1 MDKLDILNR
10 EEFVNKLV
18 NLTENISANRT
29 STSFAINGVWGC
41 GKSFVL
47 DMYEERLNEIPIAEK
62 AIDKYFVIR
71 YNCWKYDY
79 YEEPLV
85 AIVAAMIDII
95 NQKTKLWNDEQKKAL
110 VLGALK
116 AIGTTFLS
124 MTNSAIKDKTG
135 LDIQSAY
142 KTTKSKIDE
151 EKTKIENSH
160 EYDVYFSFNQALHS
174 LQELIRD
181 LSKDQTIVFMVDELD
196 RCLPEYSIK
205 VLERLHHLTEN
216 TDNVITVLSIDKS
229 QLEKSVKQIFG
240 FDDPE
245 KYLEK
250 FINFEIALNVG
261 EISEKIT
268 EKYFEYI
275 KLFDKNLFPYEDSTE
290 EFLQTILN
298 GINVRTQELIFKKAK
313 IAHQLLFPVPYSAD
327 YSCMCME
334 ILLTTFICYYNRYD
348 YLSKNKFQ
356 FVLGEYASYKV
367 DMFDGLWVDFFSE
380 KISCL
385 DFSIVYG
392 YMSTQSS
399 TIGVREN
406 SPSLYVAILFLWSLL
421 HSKRDVTIQLTSG
434 SCFEAL
440 RDKEKYLQK
449 FIDIIKIIQ

>member
-1 MDKLDILNR
+1 LEKLDILNR

-47 DMYEERLNEIPIAEK
+47 DMYEERLSEIQSEETATN
-62 AIDKYFVIR
+62 KYFVIR

-95 NQKTKLWNDEQKKAL
+95 NQKTKLWNDEKKKAY

-142 KTTKSKIDE
+142 KTTKSKIGK
-151 EKTKIENSH
+151 EKTKIKNSH
-160 EYDVYFSFNQALHS
+160 EYDIYFSFNQALHS
-174 LQELIRD
+174 LQELIGD

-240 FDDPE
+240 FDNPNE
-245 KYLEK
+245 YLEK
-250 FINFEIALNVG
+250 FINFEIVLNVG

-268 EKYFEYI
+268 EKYSEYI

-313 IAHQLLFPVPYSAD
+313 IAHQLLFPEPYSAD

-334 ILLTTFICYYNRYD
+334 ILLTTFICYYNKSD
-348 YLSKNKFQ
+348 YLTENEFQ
-356 FVLGEYASYKV
+356 FVLGNHTNYKV
-367 DMFDGLWVDFFSE
+367 DIFDGLWIDLFSE
-380 KISCL
+380 KISML
-385 DFSIVYG
+385 NLGHVYG
-392 YMSTQSS
+392 YFSAESS
-399 TIGVREN
+399 TIRVHDDT
-406 SPSLYVAILFLWSLL
+406 PSLYAAILFLWSCL
-421 HSKRDVTIQLTSG
+421 HAHREITIQLNAGT
-434 SCFEAL
+434 CFEAL